1 MGRGDEGRKTVRKW
15 LLLLCLIP
23 LLLGG
28 SCLAAA
34 ASGPQDPDR
43 SGSEALESATPG
55 ELEQSEPFQQQL
67 EASGANGLM
76 DDLSDETRALMEQ
89 IGIDSIGFTQIL
101 SLEPGEFF
109 RLLWSILKDLAGKP
123 LKTLGS
129 VIGIVI
135 LCALMNGLK
144 NGVGESSMTPVVN
157 AIGMLCCVTAV
168 VIPLFDCIYRVVS
181 VIQGSTNFIYSFIPV
196 FSSVMTVGGQP
207 VTAGSY
213 SLLLYTAAQIIA
225 RVGSTTLIPL
235 LCIYLAFSL
244 VGALSPAMNLTGIA
258 EMIKKTAC
266 WILSLMLTIFVGLLG
281 IQGLVGSSA
290 DNITMKTTR
299 FLIGSFVPV
308 VGGAL
313 SEAFS
318 TAQGCIRLLKTTVG
332 VYGVLAFVMTFLP
345 ILLETVL
352 WLWTVNIAAAVSEL
366 LEAGTIAKMLK
377 ASASV
382 LSILISLILCFALL
396 MIITTTMMLLMG
408 TGG

>member
-1 MGRGDEGRKTVRKW
+1 MCT
-15 LLLLCLIP
+15 LI
-23 LLLGG
+23 LLLG
-28 SCLAAA
+28 CICC
-34 ASGPQDPDR
+34 ASAVETPDV
-43 SGSEALESATPG
+43 SAPEIQQSEGATPQ
-55 ELEQSEPFQQQL
+55 ELEQSEQFQQQL

-89 IGIDSIGFTQIL
+89 MGIDSIGFTQIL
-101 SLEPGEFF
+101 SLEPGQFF
-109 RLLWSILKDLAGKP
+109 QLLWSILKDLAGKP
-123 LKTLGS
+123 LRTLGS
-129 VIGIVI
+129 VVGIVI

-157 AIGMLCCVTAV
+157 AIGLLCCVTAV

-196 FSSVMTVGGQP
+196 FSSVMTVNGQP

-244 VGALSPAMNLTGIA
+244 VGSLSPAMNLSGIS

-366 LEAGTIAKMLK
+366 LEAGNMAKMLK

-382 LSILISLILCFALL
+382 LSILISLVLCFALL

>member
-1 MGRGDEGRKTVRKW
+1 MLGRKTVARW
-15 LLLLCLIP
+15 LFLLCMLS
-23 LLLGG
+23 LLFC
-28 SCLAAA
+28 SASYAAA
-34 ASGPQDPDR
+34 A
-43 SGSEALESATPG
+43 EKETVATPADTQQLG
-55 ELEQSEPFQQQL
+55 GATPQELEQSEQFQQQL
-67 EASGANGLM
+67 EASGANDLM

-89 IGIDSIGFTQIL
+89 MGIDSIGFTQIL
-101 SLEPGEFF
+101 SLEPGQFF
-109 RLLWSILKDLAGKP
+109 QLLWSILKDLLSKP
-123 LKTLGS
+123 LRTLGS

-157 AIGMLCCVTAV
+157 AIGMLCCVAAV

-196 FSSVMTVGGQP
+196 FTSVMTVNGQP
-207 VTAGSY
+207 VMAGSY

-225 RVGSTTLIPL
+225 RIGSTTLIPL

-244 VGALSPAMNLTGIA
+244 VGSLSPAMNLTGIS

-318 TAQGCIRLLKTTVG
+318 TAQGCIRLLKTSVG

-345 ILLETVL
+345 VLLETVL

-366 LEAGTIAKMLK
+366 LEVGNMAKMLK

-396 MIITTTMMLLMG
+396 MIITTAMMLLMG
-408 TGG
+408 TSG